1 MTRTSVPAG
10 YTATEARGVR
20 LVAHESVADAM
31 AAALATAP
39 TLHSWAGARPGAQAL
54 QGRATAW
61 RATLADGTDV
71 VVRHSRHG
79 GLLAPLTGDLFL
91 APTRAPHELAASV
104 RLLAAGVRTPQ
115 VLAYAVYP
123 ALGLFAR
130 ADVVTRALRGADLPD
145 AWRAAT
151 DAGARA
157 AIVLAV
163 ATLLRQLRHAGA
175 AHPDLNLKNIFVT
188 PGPAPVA
195 HVLDVDRVVFYG
207 ADSTDAAFRNLVR
220 LVRSARKWRTERGVA
235 FDEATFLAPL
245 ALTIGAQES
254 A

>member
-1 MTRTSVPAG
+1 MRRTSVPAG
-10 YTATEARGVR
+10 YAAVEARGARV
-20 LVAHESVADAM
+20 VAHESVTDAM
-31 AAALATAP
+31 TTALAAAP
-39 TLHSWAGARPGAQAL
+39 TLHAWAGARPGARAL

-61 RATLADGTDV
+61 RATLDDGTDV

-91 APTRAPHELAASV
+91 APTRAPHELAVAA

-123 ALGLFAR
+123 ALGPFAR
-130 ADVVTRALRGADLPD
+130 ADVMTRALDGADLPD
-145 AWRAAT
+145 AWRVAS
-151 DAGARA
+151 DGGERA
-157 AIVLAV
+157 AIVRAV
-163 ATLLRQLRHAGA
+163 ANLLRQLRHAGA
-175 AHPDLNLKNIFVT
+175 AHPDLNLKNIYCT
-188 PGPAPVA
+188 PAPAPVA
-195 HVLDVDRVVFYG
+195 YVLDVDRVVFFG

-220 LVRSARKWRTERGVA
+220 LVRSARKWRTERGFA

-245 ALTIGAQES
+245 ALTVGAQEP